1 MTTTSVNERSKM
13 QAEALRTVRDYEKE
27 AIERIRRM
35 SLATAGLEL
44 KGSRKFAASM
54 ADQAE
59 KVALDE
65 TTGA

>member
-1 MTTTSVNERSKM
+1 M
-13 QAEALRTVRDYEKE
+13 QAEALKTVRDYEKE